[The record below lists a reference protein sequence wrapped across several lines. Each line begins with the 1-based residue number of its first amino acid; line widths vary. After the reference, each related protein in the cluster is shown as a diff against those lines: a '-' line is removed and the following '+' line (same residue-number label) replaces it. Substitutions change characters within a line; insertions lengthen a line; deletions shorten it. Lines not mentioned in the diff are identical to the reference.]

1 MITSPSGIKKRFN
14 LANGRSD
21 QNLWTMGG
29 KRKNSGYLVFIDTNI
44 LLDFYRIRKSD
55 ISLKYLEEIENNK
68 DKLILTSQVEM
79 EFRKNRQVV
88 ILEAFGE
95 VNKIGTGSI
104 GVPTILFDAKPV
116 DMIKKAQKKISQ
128 QQKKIKDRINNILEN
143 PGTQDK
149 VFQTLQRVF
158 KAKSTFY
165 LDRENDAR
173 STIKDLASKRFLL
186 GYPPRKKTDN
196 TIGDAINWEWIIH
209 CASASDK
216 NIIIVTRDTDYG
228 VFHNDDAYLNDW
240 LQIEFK
246 ERISQ
251 QRKIVLTDKLSK
263 AFELINIPVTQ
274 EMKDEE
280 QKVIDNPSPRTF
292 KLHIDEW
299 LRELELE
306 KKNLSIDQ

>member
-1 MITSPSGIKKRFN
+1 MGKR
-14 LANGRSD
+14 
-21 QNLWTMGG
+21 
-29 KRKNSGYLVFIDTNI
+29 RKNSGYLIFIDTNI

-79 EFRKNRQVV
+79 EFRKNRQSA

-95 VNKIGTGSI
+95 VNKMGTSGF

-158 KAKSTFY
+158 KSQSEFY
-165 LDRENDAR
+165 LHRENDLRYAIR
-173 STIKDLASKRFLL
+173 RLALKRFGL
-186 GYPPRKKTDN
+186 GYPPRKKGDN
-196 TIGDAINWEWIIH
+196 SIGDSINWEWIIH
-209 CASASDK
+209 CASSCDK
-216 NIIIVTRDTDYG
+216 NVIIVTRDSDYG
-228 VFHNDDAYLNDW
+228 VFHNDSAYLNDW

-251 QRKIVLTDKLSK
+251 QRKITLTDKLSK
-263 AFELINIPVTQ
+263 AFELINVPVTQ
-274 EMKDEE
+274 EMRDEE
-280 QKVIDNPSPRTF
+280 QKVIEKPRTLKIHF
-292 KLHIDEW
+292 QEI
-299 LRELELE
+299 LREIELRE
-306 KKNLSIDQ
+306 KELRDKELDRDTDTE